1 MHAVFVNR
9 VKSVDNLPENP
20 YFKLCDSH
28 LEIRLKGENVIF
40 RVESVSNVRCLKK
53 RNFTINFL
61 LLFSTLLAYSLLAD
75 YLDKSIYNI
84 FFMFV
89 IFTILSVISLSIKN
103 YTKVLVID
111 MGAFHSREFK
121 MSKKQSAHAKKFVST
136 FKSKYH
142 NNKYQN
148 DLDLLNVN
156 HSS

>member
-9 VKSVDNLPENP
+9 VKSVDNLPKNP

-28 LEIRLKGENVIF
+28 LEIRHKGENVIF
-40 RVESVSNVRCLKK
+40 RVDSVSNVRCLKK

-61 LLFSTLLAYSLLAD
+61 LLFCTLLSYSLLAD
-75 YLDKSIYNI
+75 FLDKSIYNI

-89 IFTILSVISLSIKN
+89 IFTVLSIISLSIKN
-103 YTKVLVID
+103 FTNVLWIE
-111 MGAFHSREFK
+111 MGVFHFREFK
-121 MSKKQSAHAKKFVST
+121 ISKKQSAHAKQFVST
-136 FKSKYH
+136 FKRKYH
-142 NNKYQN
+142 NNKYKN